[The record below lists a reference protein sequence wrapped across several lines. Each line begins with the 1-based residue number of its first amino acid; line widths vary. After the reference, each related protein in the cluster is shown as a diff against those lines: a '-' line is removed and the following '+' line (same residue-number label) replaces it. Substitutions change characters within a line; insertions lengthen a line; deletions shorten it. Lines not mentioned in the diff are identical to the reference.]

1 MELVACGDICS
12 ALCEGPSSVTAVGFV
27 SADKE
32 QAVSVNLHNLA
43 CFGKFRGRACCD
55 WVG

>member
-1 MELVACGDICS
+1 MVTF
-12 ALCEGPSSVTAVGFV
+12 ALCSVWGAASVTVVDSV
-27 SADKE
+27 SADKQ